1 MNEISIGNMIQIEQK
16 EYKNMKT
23 KEYKNLTID
32 KNSEEGKLEKED
44 KEIYTINNTEYTV
57 ISKKTENSLGKEKLI
72 DLIVNYAIQELKH
85 PKQ

>member
-32 KNSEEGKLEKED
+32 KNSEEEKLEKED

-85 PKQ
+85 SKQ

>member
-16 EYKNMKT
+16 EYKNMKA

-32 KNSEEGKLEKED
+32 KNSEEEKLEKED

-57 ISKKTENSLGKEKLI
+57 ISKKTENSMGKEKLI

>member
-32 KNSEEGKLEKED
+32 KNSEEEKLKKED

-85 PKQ
+85 PEQ

>member
-32 KNSEEGKLEKED
+32 KNSEEEKLEKED
-44 KEIYTINNTEYTV
+44 KEKYKINNTEYTV

>member
-23 KEYKNLTID
+23 KDYKNLTID
-32 KNSEEGKLEKED
+32 KNSEEEKLEKED

-57 ISKKTENSLGKEKLI
+57 ISKKMENSLGKEKLI

-85 PKQ
+85 PEQ

>member
-32 KNSEEGKLEKED
+32 KNSEEEKLEKED

-57 ISKKTENSLGKEKLI
+57 ISKKTENSLEKEKLI

>member
-32 KNSEEGKLEKED
+32 KNSEEEKLEKED

-57 ISKKTENSLGKEKLI
+57 ISKKTENSLRKEKLI

>member
-16 EYKNMKT
+16 EKKNMKT

-32 KNSEEGKLEKED
+32 KNSEEEKLEKED

-57 ISKKTENSLGKEKLI
+57 ISKKTENSMGKEKLI

>member
-1 MNEISIGNMIQIEQK
+1 MNEISIGNMIQIVQK
-16 EYKNMKT
+16 ESKNMKT

-32 KNSEEGKLEKED
+32 KNSEEEKLEKED

>member
-1 MNEISIGNMIQIEQK
+1 MNEISIGNMIQIERK

-32 KNSEEGKLEKED
+32 KNSEEEKLEKED

>member
-23 KEYKNLTID
+23 KEYKNLTIN
-32 KNSEEGKLEKED
+32 KNSEEEKLEKED

>member
-32 KNSEEGKLEKED
+32 KNSEEEKLEKED

-72 DLIVNYAIQELKH
+72 DLIGNYAIQELKH

>member
-32 KNSEEGKLEKED
+32 KNSEEEKLEKED

-85 PKQ
+85 LKQ

>member
-32 KNSEEGKLEKED
+32 KNSEEEKLEKED

-57 ISKKTENSLGKEKLI
+57 ISKKMENSLGKEKLI

>member
-32 KNSEEGKLEKED
+32 KNSEEEKLEKED

-57 ISKKTENSLGKEKLI
+57 ISKKMENSLGKEKLI

-85 PKQ
+85 PEQ

>member
-32 KNSEEGKLEKED
+32 KNSEEEKLEKED

-57 ISKKTENSLGKEKLI
+57 ISKKTENSMGKEKLI

>member
-1 MNEISIGNMIQIEQK
+1 MIQIEQK

-32 KNSEEGKLEKED
+32 KNSEEEKLEKED

>member
-32 KNSEEGKLEKED
+32 KNSEEEKLEKED
-44 KEIYTINNTEYTV
+44 KEIYIINNTEYTV
-57 ISKKTENSLGKEKLI
+57 ISKKTENSMGKEKLI

>member
-32 KNSEEGKLEKED
+32 KNSEEEKLEKED

-57 ISKKTENSLGKEKLI
+57 ISKKTENSMGKEKLI

-85 PKQ
+85 GKQ

>member
-32 KNSEEGKLEKED
+32 KNSEEEKLEKEN

>member
-23 KEYKNLTID
+23 KEYKNLTVD
-32 KNSEEGKLEKED
+32 KNSEEEKLEKED

>member
-32 KNSEEGKLEKED
+32 KNSEEEKLEKED
-44 KEIYTINNTEYTV
+44 KQIYTINNTEYTV

>member
-32 KNSEEGKLEKED
+32 KNSEEEKLEKED

-57 ISKKTENSLGKEKLI
+57 ISKTTENSMGKEKLI

>member
-32 KNSEEGKLEKED
+32 KNSEEEKLEKED

-85 PKQ
+85 PEQ

>member
-32 KNSEEGKLEKED
+32 KSSEEEKLEKED

>member
-32 KNSEEGKLEKED
+32 KNSEEEKLEKED
-44 KEIYTINNTEYTV
+44 KEIYTINNTE
-57 ISKKTENSLGKEKLI
+57 
-72 DLIVNYAIQELKH
+72 
-85 PKQ
+85 

>member
-32 KNSEEGKLEKED
+32 KNSEEEKLEKED

-57 ISKKTENSLGKEKLI
+57 ISKKIENSLGKEKLI

>member
-1 MNEISIGNMIQIEQK
+1 MNEISIGNMIQIEQE

-32 KNSEEGKLEKED
+32 KNSEEEKLEKED

-85 PKQ
+85 PEQ

>member
-16 EYKNMKT
+16 VKT
-23 KEYKNLTID
+23 KEYKNLTSD
-32 KNSEEGKLEKED
+32 KKLEEIKKED
-44 KEIYTINNTEYTV
+44 KEIYTINGTEYTV
-57 ISKKTENSLGKEKLI
+57 ISKKIENSLGKEKLI

>member
-32 KNSEEGKLEKED
+32 KNSEEEKLEKED

-85 PKQ
+85 PE

>member
-32 KNSEEGKLEKED
+32 KNSEEEKLEKED

>member
-1 MNEISIGNMIQIEQK
+1 MIQIEQK

-32 KNSEEGKLEKED
+32 KNSEEEKLEKED

-57 ISKKTENSLGKEKLI
+57 ISKKTENSMGKEKLI

>member
-32 KNSEEGKLEKED
+32 KNSEEEKLEKED

-57 ISKKTENSLGKEKLI
+57 ISKKTENSMGKEKLI

-85 PKQ
+85 PEQ

>member
-32 KNSEEGKLEKED
+32 KNSEEEKLEKED

-72 DLIVNYAIQELKH
+72 DLIVNYEIQELKH
-85 PKQ
+85 PEQ